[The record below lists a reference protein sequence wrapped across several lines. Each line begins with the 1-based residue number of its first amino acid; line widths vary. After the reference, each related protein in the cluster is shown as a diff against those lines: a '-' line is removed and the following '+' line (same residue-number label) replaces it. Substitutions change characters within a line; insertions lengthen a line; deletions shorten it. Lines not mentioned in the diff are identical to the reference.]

1 MYTIDKKSRK
11 KWKPLSYLGTHRKNP
26 VNVHLFRFFYVC
38 VYIISMCMQTS
49 KYGFFFIFLWCP
61 SVSFPTCLSFHLPL
75 FLSPPLSSPPCLPLP
90 PHPSFLSKPTW
101 EILKYCSATCL
112 FHPIT
117 SRYASL
123 DLRGT
128 NPTVGVLL
136 LPTDM
141 TWVLNYFWWMVL
153 WAGGGGGGHSTSPP
167 TPPRHCWSVVGM
179 RSSLRPNTSSCT
191 DLSWPAGTNSRLGGR
206 KGALSQSSSA

>member
-1 MYTIDKKSRK
+1 MKTRVGQIITCPRSQS
-11 KWKPLSYLGTHRKNP
+11 WQLTGFL
-26 VNVHLFRFFYVC
+26 
-38 VYIISMCMQTS
+38 VYQTNGN
-49 KYGFFFIFLWCP
+49 YFVGHICP
-61 SVSFPTCLSFHLPL
+61 YHN
-75 FLSPPLSSPPCLPLP
+75 
-90 PHPSFLSKPTW
+90 SFLSKPTW

-141 TWVLNYFWWMVL
+141 TRVLNYFWWMVL